1 MKLRYL
7 TLLGAVI
14 VLAGVAALGACTHL
28 PPLTERSAS
37 TALLDTA
44 DTRLGN
50 AIAPRAAAHPGRSGI
65 YDLPDPVDAFAA
77 RMLLADAAEVS
88 LDIQYYIWNA
98 DTTGMLLFDALH
110 RAAQRGVRVRLL
122 LDDNNTAGLD
132 DILARLNGNPRIE
145 VRLFNPFVI
154 RWPRWFGYTTD
165 FARLNR
171 RMHNKSFT
179 ADSQATVIGGRNIGD
194 EYFAAADG
202 ELFADLDVLAIG
214 PVVHDVAKDFDRY
227 WNSASAYPVDLLLEA
242 PTGPPKPATLAA
254 RDPATAAYLAAVRKT
269 AFVTELLEG
278 ELAFE
283 WAPTRMVSD
292 DPAKG
297 LGQTAPE
304 ANLWH
309 QLVEVIGEPQAEL
322 DLVSPY
328 FVPTARGVE
337 AFTGLEARGVQ
348 VRILINSLEATDVAV
363 VHAGYVRRRVPL
375 LRGGVSLYE
384 SKLQAPV
391 TGDGRGTG
399 PFGSSASSL
408 HAKTF
413 AVDRRRI
420 FIGSF
425 NFDPRSANL
434 NTELGFVIDSPA
446 LAGRMAGIFSTR
458 VPGNAYQPKLSEDG
472 DVYWIEQLDGE
483 GVRYDTEPRTTFWE
497 RAFVWFASLL
507 PIEWL
512 L

>member
-1 MKLRYL
+1 MKLRHL
-7 TLLGAVI
+7 ALLGTLI
-14 VLAGVAALGACTHL
+14 VFAGVALLGACTSL
-28 PPLTERSAS
+28 PPLQREESA
-37 TALLDTA
+37 ALLDTA
-44 DTRLGN
+44 GTRLGR
-50 AIAPRAAAHPGRSGI
+50 AIAPRAAAHPRLAGV
-65 YDLPDPVDAFAA
+65 YALPDPVDAFAA
-77 RMLLADAAEVS
+77 RMLLADAADVS

-98 DTTGMLLFDALH
+98 DTTGILLFDALY

-122 LDDNNTAGLD
+122 LDDNNTPGLD
-132 DILARLNGNPRIE
+132 DTLARLDGHPRIE
-145 VRLFNPFVI
+145 VRLFNPFVV
-154 RWPRWFGYTTD
+154 RWPRWIGYVTD
-165 FARLNR
+165 FARINR

-202 ELFADLDVLAIG
+202 VLFADLDVLAVG
-214 PVVHDVAKDFDRY
+214 PVVRDVSEDFDHY
-227 WNSASAYPVDLLLEA
+227 WNSASAYPVHLLLEV
-242 PTGPPKPATLAA
+242 PSGTGKPAPLAV
-254 RDPATAAYLAAVRKT
+254 RNPATAAYLAAVRKT
-269 AFVTELLEG
+269 AFVTELLG
-278 ELAFE
+278 GTLAFE

-297 LGQTAPE
+297 LGQAAPE
-304 ANLWH
+304 ATLMY
-309 QLVEVIGEPQAEL
+309 QLTQAVGEPQAEL

-328 FVPTARGVE
+328 FVPTASGVE
-337 AFTGLEARGVQ
+337 AFNELAQRGVQ
-348 VRILINSLEATDVAV
+348 IRILINSLEATDVDL
-363 VHAGYVRRRVPL
+363 VHAGYVRRREPL
-375 LRGGVSLYE
+375 LRGGVTLFE

-391 TGDGRGTG
+391 TSSSRRVG

-434 NTELGFVIDSPA
+434 NTELGFVIDSPV
-446 LAGRMAGIFSTR
+446 LAWHMAELFETR
-458 VPGNAYQPKLSEDG
+458 VPEIAYQPRLSADG
-472 DVYWIEQLDGE
+472 ELFWIEQSHDE
-483 GVRYDTEPRTTFWE
+483 AVRYETEPRTTFWQ